1 MKRRYTR
8 RQKRNNRRTR
18 RRKSEKKQNGGVN
31 GWWFLLAPAAVSALA
46 LNKTGTQ
53 QQLRRFDR
61 SDIIAIPSSVL
72 GPPKDPSH
80 KLKLVSFDD
89 ENGKRKTTHEEYE
102 VLSEESFKEAFG
114 TKGLDGFLDKYSSAF
129 SEAPEVKDQPSVN
142 DVIESIKAGKYEL
155 KETA

>member
-1 MKRRYTR
+1 MFILFYFRLLMYMKRRYTR

-61 SDIIAIPSSVL
+61 SDIIAIPCCRRFCGVAQGVSL
-72 GPPKDPSH
+72 GLWMWVTGKNFLRRWRWRIFGARATPLGSQ
-80 KLKLVSFDD
+80 DD
-89 ENGKRKTTHEEYE
+89 
-102 VLSEESFKEAFG
+102 A
-114 TKGLDGFLDKYSSAF
+114 GLIDQELF
-129 SEAPEVKDQPSVN
+129 S
-142 DVIESIKAGKYEL
+142 L
-155 KETA
+155 